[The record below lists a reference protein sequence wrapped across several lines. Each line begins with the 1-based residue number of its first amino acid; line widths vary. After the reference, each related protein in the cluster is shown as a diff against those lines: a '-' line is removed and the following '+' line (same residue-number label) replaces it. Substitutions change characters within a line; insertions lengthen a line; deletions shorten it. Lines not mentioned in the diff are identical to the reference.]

1 MWRLPKPK
9 FKVLMYG
16 PELPSGGVTGFAHF
30 EPGILVLEGTGY
42 WFTVQFPLVGL
53 DTGGYDGRQWMITWK
68 SHAGPMRALLQGGD
82 AIDLFI
88 EYAPPELADRLH
100 LARRARR
107 PGLAGKW
114 PGAAIPPIPLIL
126 LILLVFLAAG
136 LFWAAPLR

>member
-16 PELPSGGVTGFAHF
+16 PELPSGGVPGLAHF
-30 EPGILVLEGTGY
+30 EPGILVLEGRRY
-42 WFTVQFPLVGL
+42 WFTVQFLQLSL
-53 DTGGYDGRQWMITWK
+53 DTGGYDGRQWMIAWR
-68 SHAGPMRALLQGGD
+68 SHAGPMKALLQGGD

-88 EYAPPELADRLH
+88 KYAPPELAERLH

-107 PGLAGKW
+107 PDALRKW
-114 PGAAIPPIPLIL
+114 LGAAIPLTQL
-126 LILLVFLAAG
+126 AFLAAS